1 MQTLEKSEVM
11 MMKVKFQGE
20 DYVLAYGSGKQRKL
34 PKTIIPTMCSPL
46 EEGQDGKKKGK
57 LGKTVCN
64 PPLAA
69 TI

>member
-11 MMKVKFQGE
+11 MMKVRFQGE

-34 PKTIIPTMCSPL
+34 PKTINPTMCSLL
-46 EEGQDGKKKGK
+46 EEGQDGN